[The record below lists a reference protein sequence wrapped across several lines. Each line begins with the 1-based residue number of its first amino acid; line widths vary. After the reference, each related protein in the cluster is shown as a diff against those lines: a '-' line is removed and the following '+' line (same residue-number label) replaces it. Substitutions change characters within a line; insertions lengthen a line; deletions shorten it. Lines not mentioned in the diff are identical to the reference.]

1 MNNTVTCQFAVIRF
15 LPYPETQEFVNVG
28 VALGCPE
35 IGFFDFRLEMQ
46 RRDRVNRF
54 FSELDP
60 EVYVQGRKM
69 FHAELDRMKHVLSD
83 KHARGNNWLLEPDQQ
98 AFSASFRAFVRPHES
113 VFRFGGLG
121 VSLAMN
127 PGQELDALFDHFV
140 RRQFAAHRDYQE
152 KVMTDRLRMLFRER
166 NVRGMESMEFEDGL
180 YRVAIPFVRTTEH
193 CMVGVKPLHFGKS
206 DTTRILDY
214 GDHWYARIRR
224 LQGMPRHPERL
235 VLVMHMPS
243 EGRLAEA
250 AQQARDAIQQLHGVV
265 LVEETDRGRIVEL
278 TAAG

>member
-1 MNNTVTCQFAVIRF
+1 
-15 LPYPETQEFVNVG
+15 
-28 VALGCPE
+28 
-35 IGFFDFRLEMQ
+35 
-46 RRDRVNRF
+46 
-54 FSELDP
+54 
-60 EVYVQGRKM
+60 
-69 FHAELDRMKHVLSD
+69 
-83 KHARGNNWLLEPDQQ
+83 
-98 AFSASFRAFVRPHES
+98 
-113 VFRFGGLG
+113 
-121 VSLAMN
+121 
-127 PGQELDALFDHFV
+127 
-140 RRQFAAHRDYQE
+140 
-152 KVMTDRLRMLFRER
+152 
-166 NVRGMESMEFEDGL
+166 
-180 YRVAIPFVRTTEH
+180 
-193 CMVGVKPLHFGKS
+193 MVGVKPLHFGKS